1 MIDYKFEALFIN
13 DTIVKVVLAVSEY
26 ISVILAIIIANIYS
40 DFQGDDKKKFISP
53 SSRPIFN
60 L

>member
-40 DFQGDDKKKFISP
+40 DFQGDDKKKIYLS
-53 SSRPIFN
+53 IF
-60 L
+60 